1 MCAVK
6 IITDSSSYLPTRYI
20 EEYGIHIIPL
30 TMSWEGQIYR
40 DGIDI
45 QASEFYTRLAASTSL
60 PTTSQVPTPAFEQ
73 AYEQFLA
80 EGYDLLVMT
89 VSGGISGTMQ
99 SALQARENFPGKP
112 IEVVDTK
119 LVSMALGFQLL
130 AAARAAAGGAGLAEC
145 KATAEDAYPKIGVYF
160 TVDTLKYLAAG
171 GRINSARRLLG
182 TALNVKPLLEIRDG
196 KIELVESVISRRKAV
211 ERMVQ
216 LTVRSIDGRTPVRI
230 SVFHAL
236 VPDVAEE
243 LLARLEKDLNPVES
257 ILTEVSPT
265 IGAHTGPGTLSIA
278 FMAG

>member
-6 IITDSSSYLPTRYI
+6 IITDSSSYLPARYI

-145 KATAEDAYPKIGVYF
+145 KAAAEDAYPKIGVYF